1 MLKIGTSSIFCPFDR
16 ENLTELKRAGITE
29 LELSFTLRECESISP
44 RSAVSLAEGCGLSV
58 ASYHLP
64 FSAPT
69 VLELAAED
77 ESVRR
82 RTTALYCKLIKEYSA
97 LGVHKFI
104 IHPSSEPVSTD
115 PVLRKKRLS
124 DTRDALSSLAEVA
137 ALHGSLIAVENL
149 PRTCLASTV
158 DELEFLISGS
168 EKLGVCFDTNHLLTD
183 TNEELIRRLGS
194 RIIAVHVS
202 DYDRINERHWLPG
215 EGDIDWHGLY
225 RLLTAS
231 GFSGTWMYETANKEK
246 TIRREHPITPQDLF
260 ENAVSIFDGK
270 PIKTFATRIEGLGM
284 WP

>member
-16 ENLTELKRAGITE
+16 ENLTELKRAGITD
-29 LELSFTLRECESISP
+29 LELSFTLRECESVSP
-44 RSAVSLAEGCGLSV
+44 RSAVSLAKECGIAV
-58 ASYHLP
+58 TSYHLP
-64 FSAPT
+64 FSSPS
-69 VLELAAED
+69 VLELAAENG
-77 ESVRR
+77 EIRR
-82 RTTALYCKLIKEYSA
+82 RTTALYCKLIKEYSS
-97 LGVHKFI
+97 LGVRKFI
-104 IHPSSEPVSTD
+104 VHPSSEPVSTD

-124 DTRDALSSLAEVA
+124 DARDILSSLAEVA

-225 RLLTAS
+225 RLLTAC
-231 GFSGTWMYETANKEK
+231 GFSGTWVYEIVNKEK
-246 TIRREHPITPQDLF
+246 TIRRDRPITPRDLYD
-260 ENAVSIFDGK
+260 NAHSIFNGM
-270 PIKTFATRIEGLGM
+270 PIKTFSTRIEGLGM